1 MEMRQFLGKISSLCN
16 IGTNQGTK
24 GFTQKK
30 ERKKKKRRRIK
41 EQRVQIPVKVAL
53 DTLSLFMELLLSL
66 F

>member
-30 ERKKKKRRRIK
+30 ERKKKREEESRNKGYK
-41 EQRVQIPVKVAL
+41 FL
-53 DTLSLFMELLLSL
+53 
-66 F
+66 